1 MLLCYL
7 LDELVREAA
16 ISDERF
22 LRVEVL
28 VESLADYTVRVDRNS
43 NLLEHRVDIGVQFV
57 FAALSHR
64 DDNATTILDVLADV
78 LQFLRRERQSG
89 ASEKEHVRLLE
100 SLKVQ
105 LRLVDLALIAI
116 LKLANKF
123 LIALGGIQ
131 HLFLRRIE

>member
-7 LDELVREAA
+7 LDELIREAS
-16 ISDERF
+16 ISNERF
-22 LRVEVL
+22 LRVEVP
-28 VESLADYTVRVDRNS
+28 VESLADDAVRVHRNS
-43 NLLEHRVDIGVQFV
+43 NLLEHRVDVGVQFV
-57 FAALSHR
+57 FAAFSHR
-64 DDNATTILDVLADV
+64 DDNATAIFDVLADI

-89 ASEKEHVRLLE
+89 ASEKEHVRFLQ
-100 SLKVQ
+100 SLKGQ
-105 LRLVDLALIAI
+105 LGLVDLALIAV